1 MINSPPNQT
10 WQWKFSSDGQ
20 WREMMGTVDSEMKRD
35 KSKEVTKLPSWIP
48 WAGGTVLKKGPL
60 IDVSG
65 GGFGG
70 KQNLLN
76 KALETLFPEMGDE
89 YIQSVVDF
97 DILAGKTNLLPDDF
111 LKQTSP
117 SYVLA
122 VAELWKEVTGYT
134 AAKGYQVAR
143 YDNQKTYKG
152 DVDGES
158 ELIKI
163 AGDLAE
169 DMDWRGVAEARGYDI
184 DWGDEQS
191 ITDFLFFDHDDFVR
205 GIKYDD
211 QESASTGK
219 GVVSH
224 TFLGEEHYDSVSG
237 EPVLKN
243 GASGTDRKVVAE
255 FGEGKGNGNIA
266 KATAAKIPNAK
277 AEEIDGQWVI
287 TVPPGQGGFTSI
299 DAGNSFIR
307 DAGLDATKWE
317 MAPNNEG
324 QLLIREIRPEAAT
337 QGSKTVAE
345 ARTALEATGADP
357 DQYEFRA
364 GDDGKIYPVY
374 TGKPE
379 EPPAYS
385 TPTTYQKDDA
395 GNLVLDDAGNPI
407 VIAGTPG

>member
-1 MINSPPNQT
+1 MSEQPELNIPELRMTGSPPNQT

-122 VAELWKEVTGYT
+122 VAELWKEVPGYT

-163 AGDLAE
+163 AGD
-169 DMDWRGVAEARGYDI
+169 
-184 DWGDEQS
+184 
-191 ITDFLFFDHDDFVR
+191 
-205 GIKYDD
+205 
-211 QESASTGK
+211 
-219 GVVSH
+219 
-224 TFLGEEHYDSVSG
+224 
-237 EPVLKN
+237 
-243 GASGTDRKVVAE
+243 
-255 FGEGKGNGNIA
+255 
-266 KATAAKIPNAK
+266 
-277 AEEIDGQWVI
+277 
-287 TVPPGQGGFTSI
+287 
-299 DAGNSFIR
+299 
-307 DAGLDATKWE
+307 
-317 MAPNNEG
+317 
-324 QLLIREIRPEAAT
+324 
-337 QGSKTVAE
+337 
-345 ARTALEATGADP
+345 
-357 DQYEFRA
+357 
-364 GDDGKIYPVY
+364 
-374 TGKPE
+374 
-379 EPPAYS
+379 
-385 TPTTYQKDDA
+385 
-395 GNLVLDDAGNPI
+395 
-407 VIAGTPG
+407 